1 MDKQDTQFTENLNP
15 AQTKAVLTTD
25 GPVLITAG
33 AGSGKTRVLTHRI
46 AQLISKEHVDPAN
59 ILAITFTNKAA
70 EEMRSR
76 LTKLLDENTAEEL
89 TVSTFHSLCNSML
102 RQYGYRID
110 LSPSFTILD
119 GADQQQI
126 IHRLANE
133 VNLAHRYNSNDIV
146 SRISNFK
153 SNNLNQEQALA
164 CAVSPTD
171 TYAANIFSQ
180 YQAELKRMNAVDF
193 DDLLLLGLKLL
204 ESAPD
209 ARTYYQNKFQ
219 YVHVDEYQDTNTL
232 QYKLVHII
240 ASPQNNICVVGDSDQ
255 AIYGWRGA
263 DIKNILDFGKDYPDV
278 QNIVLDQNYRSTPQI
293 LDVANDIIKNNQGR
307 DEKNLVTQNAAGILV
322 HVKEYYDNRQ
332 EANQITATIK
342 KLHHTHDYQ
351 DIAILYRNNSQAR
364 DFEQVFL
371 QNKIPYELLGGTKF
385 YSRKEIKDVLAYLQ
399 LIVNPKNDVAF
410 KRVINTPRRGIGQ
423 TTIDRVEAYAA
434 AKQGSMLNV
443 LTKTEI
449 AEIADLNNSAKA
461 KLVEFRNMMNSF
473 FDDVYYKN
481 ECKRLDLLV
490 KVVIEQTGYLQML
503 KDKADDEANE
513 RIQNVE
519 SLINIARN
527 FELDIE
533 AGRIDINNDDR
544 LTSFINTA
552 TLADSNDNNHAL
564 NQNEDGVRLM
574 TIHAAK
580 GLEFPIVFLTGMDE
594 SVFPN
599 NKNLQLNEVL
609 EEERRLAY
617 VGITRAKQA
626 LFLSYTDRRNM
637 YGSTKE
643 TGPNLFINEINR
655 VHYTDVAI

>member
-332 EANQITATIK
+332 EANNITATIK
-342 KLHHTHDYQ
+342 KLHHTHDYR

-410 KRVINTPRRGIGQ
+410 KRIINTPRRGIGQ

-449 AEIADLNNSAKA
+449 AEIADLNTSAKA

-481 ECKRLDLLV
+481 ECKHLDLLV

-564 NQNEDGVRLM
+564 NHNEDGVQLM